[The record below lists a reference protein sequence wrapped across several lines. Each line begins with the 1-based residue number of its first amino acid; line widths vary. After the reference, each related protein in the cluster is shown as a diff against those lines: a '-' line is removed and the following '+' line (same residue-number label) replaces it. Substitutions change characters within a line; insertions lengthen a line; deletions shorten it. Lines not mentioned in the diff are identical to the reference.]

1 MEDKKTSK
9 SKNENQNNNSINQN
23 NNIINSSKSN
33 IINEKIDKK
42 IIQKIS
48 NLLTDICE
56 ENTKEHKKEKFSY
69 EICAN
74 IKPFISKN
82 IPIISIKDY
91 LERLCQYS
99 KINSSTVILILIYI
113 DILCNRNKLK
123 LTYFNIHKLILGAMM
138 AAIKY
143 NEEGY
148 YSIKFYGKLG
158 GVSKAELCQ
167 LEYNFI
173 SLINFNLYVSEEL
186 FQKYNDY
193 ISSADSDEDDY
204 FDDEY

>member
-69 EICAN
+69 EICVN